1 MLSRLAVRC
10 AIQPRV
16 STALL
21 GSKEFSTAPVLTE
34 RDLVNFPARVRPIE
48 KAPTRLVIFPQE
60 WFDALYPKTGVTGPY
75 MALVGISTFL
85 MSKEYFVIEHDFF
98 AGVALAIC
106 ITGIIKTAGV
116 DWTASINK
124 SLDEEEA
131 ALRSIR
137 QSEIDACNAMIA
149 NEEKAQADAAA
160 WEDIIAIKKE
170 AVGLQLEGE
179 YRARLAQ
186 AHQQVKKRLDYQL
199 ETANVMRRMEQ
210 KHMVDWIIGNV
221 KSSITPAQE
230 AAALKK
236 CISDLKALAA

>member
-1 MLSRLAVRC
+1 MGTAILACWSPATWGSPPAASIQGIQHHALQARC
-10 AIQPRV
+10 QMCHPAQGEHP
-16 STALL
+16 LL
-21 GSKEFSTAPVLTE
+21 GSKDFSTAPVLTE

-137 QSEIDACNAMIA
+137 QSEIDAYNAMIA

-160 WEDIIAIKKE
+160 WEDIIAIKK

-179 YRARLAQ
+179 
-186 AHQQVKKRLDYQL
+186 
-199 ETANVMRRMEQ
+199 
-210 KHMVDWIIGNV
+210 
-221 KSSITPAQE
+221 
-230 AAALKK
+230 
-236 CISDLKALAA
+236 

>member
-1 MLSRLAVRC
+1 MGVHQQLPLRGSNTMLSRLAVRC

-34 RDLVNFPARVRPIE
+34 RDLANFPARVRPIE
-48 KAPTRLVIFPQE
+48 KAPTRLVTFPQE

-149 NEEKAQADAAA
+149 
-160 WEDIIAIKKE
+160 KKE